1 MEYNMAFNILTQ
13 EFIDKLKE
21 TFPEDRDFKLFD
33 KGFRLIIR
41 VNKQKPAYLFK
52 DYINLYRNYILN
64 RDDSYFMNNNT
75 TNIINGDA
83 NFSYQNKENTF
94 IIVNKLKNYWTT
106 LSENNKKVIWEYLIQ
121 MLKLSDFIR

>member
-13 EFIDKLKE
+13 EFIDKLKD

-33 KGFRLIIR
+33 KGFRLIVR
-41 VNKQKPAYLFK
+41 VNRQKPAQLFK

-75 TNIINGDA
+75 TNIINSDT

-106 LSENNKKVIWEYLIQ
+106 LSANNKNVIWEYLIQ

>member
-13 EFIDKLKE
+13 EFIDKLKD

-33 KGFRLIIR
+33 KGFRLIVR
-41 VNKQKPAYLFK
+41 VNRQKPAQLFK

-75 TNIINGDA
+75 TNIINSDI

-106 LSENNKKVIWEYLIQ
+106 LSANNKNVIWEYLIQ

>member
-13 EFIDKLKE
+13 EFIDKLKD

-41 VNKQKPAYLFK
+41 VNKQKPAHLFK

-75 TNIINGDA
+75 TNIINGDV

-106 LSENNKKVIWEYLIQ
+106 LSANNKNVIWEYLIQ